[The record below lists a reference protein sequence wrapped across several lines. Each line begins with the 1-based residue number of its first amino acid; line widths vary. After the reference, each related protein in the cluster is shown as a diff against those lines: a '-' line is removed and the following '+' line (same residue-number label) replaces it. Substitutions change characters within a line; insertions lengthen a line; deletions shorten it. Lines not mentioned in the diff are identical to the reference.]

1 MVSSSEGFCLVGLFG
16 AIFLW
21 AAFDM
26 VDVIVGKISVFE
38 ILEVWDMGCA
48 KN

>member
-1 MVSSSEGFCLVGLFG
+1 
-16 AIFLW
+16 
-21 AAFDM
+21 M